1 MSILS
6 TKDEGKWVTDQFGRE
21 LGIVTEVDAECQVAH
36 VEAAPNLTETMIQ
49 GLGFGDADA
58 DDFEV
63 PADWVVT
70 VTDSELRVEN
80 EP

>member
-1 MSILS
+1 MTVLS
-6 TKDEGKWVTDQFGRE
+6 SSDEGKDLTDQFGRK
-21 LGIVTEVDAECQVAH
+21 LGVVTEVETDEQVAYI
-36 VEAAPNLTETMIQ
+36 EARPGLTDMVVQ

-63 PADWVVT
+63 PAEWVEH

-80 EP
+80 ER